1 MNKKMIIAVLLMAV
15 GAVVLYLLV
24 IKDYLPD
31 TTFTHAAYWSVV
43 GLGLL
48 LIAYIFKERK
58 SVSWDDD
65 VSDIISDSSIE
76 QRVSRYFSGN

>member
-1 MNKKMIIAVLLMAV
+1 MNKKIIIAVLLMAV
-15 GAVVLYLLV
+15 GAVALYLLV
-24 IKDYLPD
+24 LKDYLPN
-31 TTFTHAAYWSVV
+31 TTFAHAAYWSVV

-48 LIAYIFKERK
+48 SVAYTFKKRK

-76 QRVSRYFSGN
+76 QSVSSYFSGN

>member
-1 MNKKMIIAVLLMAV
+1 MNKKMITVVLLMAA
-15 GAVVLYLLV
+15 GAVALYLLV

-31 TTFTHAAYWSVV
+31 TTFAHAAYWSVV

-48 LIAYIFKERK
+48 LVAYIFKERK

-76 QRVSRYFSGN
+76 QSVSSYFSGN